1 MDPASRLG
9 RTRGMKTFA
18 LLLCLAAFAAAPA
31 ASAAGGPPQ
40 YASQGGLG
48 VSTPNGNVHYVAVP
62 GLGGPTTLIE
72 SIGSD
77 GSVRNWPSFKG
88 SWGIPMITYSNPT
101 GLSHDGRTLVVQ
113 SLASG
118 SPTSFLVIDTRTMRL
133 RDQFTLRGNYS
144 FDALSPDAS
153 RLYLIQRVD
162 ANNYS
167 RYIVRAYDMKTRTLL
182 PGRIA
187 DRTQKSWVM
196 QGDAVSRTTSLGG
209 RWVYTF
215 YTNYGGT
222 PFIHALDTVKGVAH
236 CIGIP
241 WAKADQS
248 GLYNIVLTLHGQQLA
263 VHWRS
268 GKRWLNVD
276 ASTWRISPA
285 AGPAFPWRWIGI
297 GAGLVA
303 AAGALLLLARRR
315 RISLRDG
322 TLLARAA

>member
-1 MDPASRLG
+1 
-9 RTRGMKTFA
+9 MKTFA
-18 LLLCLAAFAAAPA
+18 FFLTIAAFAAAPA

-40 YASQGGLG
+40 YALQGGTG
-48 VSTPNGNVHYVAVP
+48 VPSPSGKVHFVAVP
-62 GLGGPTTLIE
+62 GFAEETTLIE

-77 GSVRNWPSFKG
+77 GSVQNWPSFKG
-88 SWGIPMITYSNPT
+88 SWGIPIITYRDPA
-101 GLSHDGRTLVVQ
+101 GLSHDGHTLVVQ
-113 SLASG
+113 TLISQ
-118 SPTSFLVIDTRTMRL
+118 SPSSFLVLDTRTMRV
-133 RDQFTLRGNYS
+133 RHQFTLKGNYS

-167 RYIVRAYDMKTRTLL
+167 RYIVRAYDLNTNTLL

-196 QGDAVSRTTSLGG
+196 QGDAATRTTSPGG
-209 RWVYTF
+209 RWVYTL
-215 YTNYGGT
+215 YTNNGGT

-241 WAKADQS
+241 WASADQS
-248 GLYNIVLTLHGQQLA
+248 GLYNVVLTLHGKQLA

-268 GKRWLNVD
+268 GRRWLNVD
-276 ASTWRISPA
+276 ASTWRISLA
-285 AGPAFPWRWIGI
+285 AAPGFPWRWIGL
-297 GAGLVA
+297 GAGLLA